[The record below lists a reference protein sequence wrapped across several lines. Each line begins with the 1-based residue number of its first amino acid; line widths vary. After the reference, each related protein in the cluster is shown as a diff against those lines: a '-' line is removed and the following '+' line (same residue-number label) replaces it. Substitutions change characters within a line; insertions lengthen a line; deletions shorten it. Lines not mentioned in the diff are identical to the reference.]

1 MLLGFGHISESFTCM
16 KVCKFSGLF
25 KYDFNRKIATLPSFK
40 DSLGEELLAIKPII
54 IPIYYCQLKTLLVIR
69 DKEITIT
76 RPIIAQFIHF
86 LVLKHVPGKG
96 AVMCMGLRA

>member
-1 MLLGFGHISESFTCM
+1 MLLGFGHISGSFTSM

-25 KYDFNRKIATLPSFK
+25 KYDFYRKIATLPRFK

-54 IPIYYCQLKTLLVIR
+54 IPIYYCQLKTLLLIH

-76 RPIIAQFIHF
+76 QPIIAQFIHF
-86 LVLKHVPGKG
+86 LVLKHVPGRG
-96 AVMCMGLRA
+96 EVMCMGLRA

>member
-1 MLLGFGHISESFTCM
+1 M

-25 KYDFNRKIATLPSFK
+25 KYDFNRKIVTLPSFK

-54 IPIYYCQLKTLLVIR
+54 IPIYYCQLKTLLLIH

-76 RPIIAQFIHF
+76 QPIIAQFIHF
-86 LVLKHVPGKG
+86 LVLKHVTGRG
-96 AVMCMGLRA
+96 VATCIGLRA